1 MEVLTTLLVIL
12 TIIQPFICL
21 HPVIIWSQDSQHNS
35 MFLILIILIWFLP
48 LGIHT
53 VTRSILNQGVQ
64 KCTQE
69 KVEEDQMFQR
79 TKNVPKKIQP
89 KVDTGLRR
97 SHPKIKVMIKLKDRT
112 KEILKKRQ
120 RKIAHVFLHSRAY
133 HFKWG
138 YSFYPQL
145 GFQ

>member
-1 MEVLTTLLVIL
+1 MLALIFKTYENIFYHFFRVSRLASKTENMEVLTTLLVIL

-89 KVDTGLRR
+89 KIDTGLRR
-97 SHPKIKVMIKLKDRT
+97 SHPKIKVKMKLMN
-112 KEILKKRQ
+112 
-120 RKIAHVFLHSRAY
+120 
-133 HFKWG
+133 
-138 YSFYPQL
+138 
-145 GFQ
+145 

>member
-1 MEVLTTLLVIL
+1 MLALIFKTYENIFYHFFRVSRLASKTENMEVLTTLLVIL

-79 TKNVPKKIQP
+79 TKNLPKKIQP

-97 SHPKIKVMIKLKDRT
+97 SHPKTKV
-112 KEILKKRQ
+112 
-120 RKIAHVFLHSRAY
+120 
-133 HFKWG
+133 
-138 YSFYPQL
+138 
-145 GFQ
+145 

>member
-1 MEVLTTLLVIL
+1 MLALIFKTYENIFYHFFRVSRLASKTENMEVLTTLLVIL

-79 TKNVPKKIQP
+79 TKNLPKKIQP

-97 SHPKIKVMIKLKDRT
+97 SHPKIKVRMKLMN
-112 KEILKKRQ
+112 
-120 RKIAHVFLHSRAY
+120 
-133 HFKWG
+133 
-138 YSFYPQL
+138 
-145 GFQ
+145 

>member
-1 MEVLTTLLVIL
+1 MLPLIYKTHENFFSHLFRLSRLASKTENMEVLTTLLVIL

-64 KCTQE
+64 KCTRE

-79 TKNVPKKIQP
+79 NKNVPKKIQP

-97 SHPKIKVMIKLKDRT
+97 SQPKTKV
-112 KEILKKRQ
+112 
-120 RKIAHVFLHSRAY
+120 
-133 HFKWG
+133 
-138 YSFYPQL
+138 
-145 GFQ
+145 